1 MTDFLIKST
10 VSMGILLAI
19 YLLFLEKEKMHRFNR
34 FYLPFALVFSL
45 ALPFI
50 TIPIYVDVIPKA
62 EAYTT
67 IVNAPIVSHVQVS
80 ESTVSLPETDYLL
93 YVRWGVYAII
103 SIILC
108 VRLFINIVRFYRLK
122 KHNENVKYNNATIV
136 LLEYDVLPHTFMNTI
151 YMNKNEYNNSSS
163 TPEILTHEMVHV
175 NQKHSLDILFIEA
188 LKALMWFN
196 PLLYIYK
203 KAIQLNHEFL
213 ADDATINQHLNIS
226 TYQQLLLD
234 KARYTDTYLASSIN
248 FGVTKKRFTM
258 MTKTTSKLKIVMI
271 KLGIAPILTALTLFF
286 SVKTIAQEINVSD
299 IDVNSINSI
308 EVTSVTEDEMETL
321 KSTGEIAFEEGK
333 TENYKRIK
341 YTYLDDRGE
350 TATKVSYEK
359 VPSKKAPFKMMP
371 VYPEI
376 DNVEVTNIEMK
387 KFTDTQMD
395 SLRLA
400 KPNWFR
406 DDKNL
411 RYEGALFKYTY
422 KNGAVIEKIGYQ
434 EVDNEG
440 GKLNIENTQQGA
452 VNKNTTSTITV
463 VEQQPEYNGGY
474 LAFQKYIEDNFSYKN
489 SGKIGVGLK
498 LVYDF
503 NVNEEGKISDIK
515 IESSTVVPMTEEIK
529 AKIPAIE
536 KQLTD
541 LIKTA
546 PGKWKPAK
554 KDGKPV
560 KAKIGMPFY
569 IIANL

>member
-34 FYLPFALVFSL
+34 FYLLFALVFSL

-151 YMNKNEYNNSSS
+151 YMNKNEYNNSSL

-175 NQKHSLDILFIEA
+175 NQKHSFDILFIEA

-271 KLGIAPILTALTLFF
+271 KLGIAPVLTALILSF

-321 KSTGEIAFEEGK
+321 KSTGELAFAEGK
-333 TENYKRIK
+333 ASDYKRIIL
-341 YTYLDDRGE
+341 TYLDKNGKN
-350 TATKVSYEK
+350 ATKVSYEK
-359 VPSKKAPFKMMP
+359 VPGKKAPFKMMP
-371 VYPEI
+371 AYPEI
-376 DNVEVTNIEMK
+376 DNIEVENIEME
-387 KFTDTQMD
+387 KFTYSQMD

-400 KPNWFR
+400 KPDWFR
-406 DDKNL
+406 SDKNL

-434 EVDNEG
+434 EVDNEV
-440 GKLNIENTQQGA
+440 GKLNIANIQQDA

-489 SGKIGVGLK
+489 SSKIGVGLK

-503 NVNEEGKISDIK
+503 NVDDEGKISGIK

-529 AKIPAIE
+529 AIIPAIE

-569 IIANL
+569 IIVNL